1 MFNFLRSL
9 FNAIFNTIFRKKKN
23 VIFTML
29 LLKKENE
36 ISKRQLN
43 LQNKRLH
50 FKKTDNLTFSMIKA
64 LSARAINHL
73 TIVKPETLLN
83 WQRRFIKNFW
93 SYKHNPPGRKPI
105 SRDVKNLILEMKQDN
120 YIWGCKKIANELKKV
135 NLDIHYTTVNKIIQT
150 FRKQGLLQRNG
161 TWKKFLKMHWNSL
174 FAMDLMTI
182 DTLFGKRLYFLII
195 LELKSRKIV
204 KWNLTEYP
212 SREFVRQQ
220 IIDFTYDN
228 DTEPKTLI
236 YDNAPQFTSID
247 YSNYGITGVNISLAS
262 PNMNSFVERLNGTIR
277 REALDHFL
285 LFSEKQVRQI
295 IKEYVVYYNIQRM
308 HKGIDKIPDAEI
320 QESSR
325 TIKKMKILSGLHH
338 HYYRS
343 SA

>member
-1 MFNFLRSL
+1 MFNFFRSL
-9 FNAIFNTIFRKKKN
+9 LNAICNTIFRKRKN
-23 VIFTML
+23 LIFTML

-36 ISKRQLN
+36 IYKRQLN

-50 FKKTDNLTFSMIKA
+50 FRKSDKLTFSMIKA
-64 LSARAINHL
+64 LSARAINHI
-73 TIVKPETLLN
+73 TVVRPETLLG

-105 SRDVKNLILEMKQDN
+105 SRDVKNLILEMKQEN
-120 YIWGCKKIANELKKV
+120 YLWGCKKIANELKKI
-135 NLDIHYTTVNKIIQT
+135 NIDIHYTTVNKIIQT
-150 FRKQGLLQRNG
+150 FRKKGLIQPNG
-161 TWKKFLKMHWNSL
+161 SWKKILKMHWDSL

-182 DTLFGKRLYFLII
+182 DTLFGKRLYLLII

-220 IIDFTYDN
+220 IIDFTYKN
-228 DTEPKTLI
+228 EESKILI
-236 YDNAPQFTSID
+236 YDNAQQFTSID
-247 YSNYGITGVNISLAS
+247 YSDYGITGVNISLAS
-262 PNMNSFVERLNGTIR
+262 PNMNSIVERLNGTIR

-285 LFSEKQVRQI
+285 LFSEKHVRQI

-308 HKGIDKIPDAEI
+308 HQGIDKIPDAEI
-320 QESSR
+320 QESSG
-325 TIKKMKILSGLHH
+325 TIKKIKILSGFHH